1 MALLAG
7 AVNSSATL
15 VFEVNGIGFRAKY
28 PGTSYAITSMFFCN
42 LSSDPTSLTIYLV
55 PSQASPASSN
65 TIIKELP
72 ISGLDTFALDTEKII
87 LDDGDSVW
95 AAAAATNT
103 NVSVVM
109 SIVRVA

>member
-1 MALLAG
+1 MALLSG
-7 AVNSSATL
+7 AVNTTATL
-15 VFEVNGIGFRAKY
+15 IFEVNGIGFRNDY

-42 LSSDPTSLTIYLV
+42 LSSDPTSLTVYLV
-55 PSQASPASSN
+55 PSGASPASSN
-65 TIIKELP
+65 TIIKALP
-72 ISGLDTFALDTEKII
+72 VSALDTFALDTEKII

-95 AAAAATNT
+95 AAATNT

>member
-7 AVNSSATL
+7 AVNDSATL
-15 VFEVNGIGFRAKY
+15 VFEVNGIGFRNKY
-28 PGTSYAITSMFFCN
+28 PGTSYAITSLFICN
-42 LSSDPTSLTIYLV
+42 LSSSPTSLTLYLV
-55 PSQASPASSN
+55 PSQGSPSSSN

-95 AAAAATNT
+95 AAATNT